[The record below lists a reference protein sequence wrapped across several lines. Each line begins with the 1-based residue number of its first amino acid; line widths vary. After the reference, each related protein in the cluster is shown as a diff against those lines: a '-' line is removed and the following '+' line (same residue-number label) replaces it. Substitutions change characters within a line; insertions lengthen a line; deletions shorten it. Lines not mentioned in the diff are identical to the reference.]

1 MNKFRFTVNNKDTQI
16 NLPLEINFDNVG
28 REDLIQQY
36 EEDVV
41 TEIIN
46 PIEDFE
52 TTRYSHKSWVN
63 ITGDTKYSTTYDFSF
78 FNRTMNILST
88 NPSDITRWVSS
99 YAYVDPIV
107 YDNYSGITFTDKE
120 LYFYANSYR
129 RSFFKLDFYDTTEV
143 ENQKAYFTIIIPT
156 QQGRKVPIQI
166 GTPNVPQIVDIRT
179 PVFDLDYVGDKEGY
193 FIYWLKSREYI
204 KLNTFYMSAKFF
216 NAKTGQ
222 FVKMMNRPQS
232 GLSEKFKFNKSEYFY
247 YKVNL
252 DVDSYEYEV
261 FQEYGLGS
269 RVGTLSDSIKWYEYV
284 NPQ

>member
-36 EEDVV
+36 EEDVL

-143 ENQKAYFTIIIPT
+143 ENQKAYFTIQNSLMP
-156 QQGRKVPIQI
+156 
-166 GTPNVPQIVDIRT
+166 
-179 PVFDLDYVGDKEGY
+179 L
-193 FIYWLKSREYI
+193 
-204 KLNTFYMSAKFF
+204 
-216 NAKTGQ
+216 
-222 FVKMMNRPQS
+222 
-232 GLSEKFKFNKSEYFY
+232 
-247 YKVNL
+247 
-252 DVDSYEYEV
+252 
-261 FQEYGLGS
+261 
-269 RVGTLSDSIKWYEYV
+269 
-284 NPQ
+284 